1 MTNYEYIYKAKVVNV
16 VDGDTVDMQVDL
28 GFYTFVKERFRLARI
43 DTPELNSAVPE
54 ERDKAKQAKEY
65 MMQYLDKN
73 VIIKSFKKDK
83 YGRFL
88 AEIYTDINDPISVN
102 DTLIQKGL
110 ATIWRG

>member
-43 DTPELNSAVPE
+43 NTAELNSSSAE
-54 ERDKAKQAKEY
+54 EKQKAQQAKDY

-88 AEIYTDINDPISVN
+88 AEIYPEINGTSINDA
-102 DTLIQKGL
+102 LIQNGL